1 MVGTKTTVGL
11 AMIENVLDYGDG
23 SLHTVQLP
31 VLHPRTG
38 EEVGLLHLR
47 LKCTPILPDLIAAA
61 KDRNPHAR

>member
-1 MVGTKTTVGL
+1 
-11 AMIENVLDYGDG
+11 
-23 SLHTVQLP
+23 